1 MEPFHP
7 VMGTSYPREL
17 TQSVEGGGEF
27 GDGPRRLCFLYVRLQ
42 FALSKSDP

>member
-17 TQSVEGGGEF
+17 TQSVEGGEF